1 MGTWTPCHSFR
12 LGWQGKTMGNG
23 LDGPGGSYI
32 DMIWGLET
40 PGPSLGNR

>member
-23 LDGPGGSYI
+23 LDGPWGELYRHDLGSG
-32 DMIWGLET
+32 DSWA
-40 PGPSLGNR
+40 